1 MSVKRVMVALLVMWI
16 TGASWYSVHAE
27 TDDSIRDLEPVKYD
41 KLKFKQNTDY
51 LHDTKKVEMKN
62 TIPVKQ
68 LDINF
73 DGSKKLPKRGG
84 DISYLFQEAERG
96 QKSTVAAKSTEI
108 GLFIKDNP
116 DRKMET
122 VKNKQ
127 DEQPKGTN
135 IRTMIFI
142 GLIAMGMIFL
152 FTVLLPKL
160 VNEPTGREK
169 AVTKKVT

>member
-1 MSVKRVMVALLVMWI
+1 MRVKRMIVVLLVIWGM
-16 TGASWYSVHAE
+16 GASFYSVQAE

-41 KLKFKQNTDY
+41 RLKFKQNTDY

-73 DGSKKLPKRGG
+73 DGSKKLPERGR

-96 QKSTVAAKSTEI
+96 QRSTVAAKSAEI
-108 GLFIKDNP
+108 GLFTTDNP
-116 DRKMET
+116 DRKVET
-122 VKNKQ
+122 VKNIQ
-127 DEQPKGTN
+127 DEQPKSTN

-142 GLIAMGMIFL
+142 GLIGVGIIFL

-160 VNEPTGREK
+160 VNEPTAR
-169 AVTKKVT
+169 

>member
-1 MSVKRVMVALLVMWI
+1 MRVKRMIVVLLVIWGM
-16 TGASWYSVHAE
+16 GASFYSVQAE

-41 KLKFKQNTDY
+41 RLKFKQNTDY
-51 LHDTKKVEMKN
+51 LHDTKKIEMKN

-73 DGSKKLPKRGG
+73 DGSKKLPERGR

-96 QKSTVAAKSTEI
+96 QKSTVAAKSAEI
-108 GLFIKDNP
+108 GLFTTDNP
-116 DRKMET
+116 DRKVET
-122 VKNKQ
+122 VKNIQ
-127 DEQPKGTN
+127 DEQPKSTN

-142 GLIAMGMIFL
+142 GLIGVGIIFL

-160 VNEPTGREK
+160 VNEPTRRNK
-169 AVTKKVT
+169 TVLK